1 MDPVAQLGQLLRDVD
16 YSGPRHVALIK
27 QGLPPAAVLN
37 SLGRDADARL
47 ITLAALFDR
56 EETIAT
62 DDAAAALQ
70 PLTVDELVGCGLLER
85 DGGDVRATTR
95 LLMFDDAIV
104 AGDPLRAAESPD
116 YVVALSS
123 ASVRMASLVVRRS
136 VASALDLGTGSG
148 IQALLAARHADRV
161 VAVDVNRRALDMAA
175 WSARLNGVENV
186 DWREG
191 DWLEPVRGEVF
202 DLVIANPAVIV
213 SPDAELLW
221 RDSPLGGEELSRRLV
236 AGCAQHLGEGGYATI
251 CCHWTHTEDRWS
263 ETPAEWAS
271 GLGCDAVLLHFDS
284 HDPLSYALHHV
295 GDGTAAAGSVER
307 WVTHYAAAGVE
318 RIATGAVVLRRTGEA
333 ANWVR
338 TFQLDKRYGPSGGVQ
353 LEQVFAIGDAL
364 AARPGADGLAWLMS
378 GAWRPLSGDS
388 LDQVLVHRDGSF
400 ASVGG
405 SLRREPGMGLA
416 AWLDPRVVPAVLGCD
431 GRRTL
436 AQVLGAVESPDV
448 RGACLSTIR
457 ELIAR
462 GLLVREEA

>member
-1 MDPVAQLGQLLRDVD
+1 MDPVARLGQLLRDMD
-16 YSGPRHVALIK
+16 YSGPRHVALIE
-27 QGLPPAAVLN
+27 QGLPPAGVLDG
-37 SLGRDADARL
+37 LGRDADARL
-47 ITLAALFDR
+47 VTLAALFDG
-56 EETIAT
+56 EETLAT

-70 PLTVDELVGCGLLER
+70 PLTVDELVCCGLLER
-85 DGGDVRATTR
+85 DGDDVRATTR
-95 LLMFDDAIV
+95 LLMFDDVIV
-104 AGDPLRAAESPD
+104 AGDALRAAESRD

-123 ASVRMASLVVRRS
+123 ASVRMASLIVRRP
-136 VASALDLGTGSG
+136 VAKVLDLGTGSG
-148 IQALLAARHADRV
+148 IQALLAARHAERV
-161 VAVDVNRRALDMAA
+161 LAVDVNRRALEMAA

-186 DWREG
+186 DWLEG
-191 DWLEPVRGEVF
+191 DWLEPVRGEAF

-236 AGCAQHLGEGGYATI
+236 TGCAQHLREGGFATI
-251 CCHWTHTEDRWS
+251 CCHWTHAQDRWS
-263 ETPAEWAS
+263 DALAEWAG

-284 HDPLSYALHHV
+284 YDPLSYALHHV
-295 GDGTAAAGSVER
+295 GDGTAAATSVER
-307 WVTHYAAAGVE
+307 WMAHYAAAGVE
-318 RIATGAVVLRRTGEA
+318 RIATGAVVLRRRSAA

-338 TFQLDKRYGPSGGVQ
+338 AFQVDKRYGPTGGVQ

-378 GAWRPLSGDS
+378 GVWRPLPGDL
-388 LDQVLVHRDGSF
+388 LDQVLVNRDGGF

-405 SLRREPGMGLA
+405 SLRRDPGMGLA
-416 AWLDPRVVPAVLGCD
+416 ARLDPRVVPAVLACD

-436 AQVLGAVESPDV
+436 AQVLGGVESPEL
-448 RGACLSTIR
+448 RGLCLGAIR